1 MSGTDIKRLLAP
13 IQARENAMAKIRK
26 QAQLGLYLS
35 PNMPLS
41 YNGYSDFVFTAVRGV
56 GKTVIGLET
65 GIILK
70 RKYGYDN
77 VKIYYFR
84 TNDNSIKALLKPDK
98 AVDPYLI
105 HKYDMHISKKGNK
118 VFNDGKLLYEAYPLV
133 SAASIGKGV
142 NLYDN
147 EWFDMDKM
155 TDKDGKLHKRFIVT
169 IWDEFM
175 LDDGVTKKAV
185 GDQTKQYMIY
195 REAIFRDAQRL
206 PYNAV
211 YNFLLAN
218 NVSECANVTGRL
230 FNYIPNPNN
239 YKVVKLTRKHAIFW
253 NVPITSAY
261 KEKRANSYNASL
273 ISEDDPNYN
282 EVKRDM
288 SMVKKKSTRIYRL
301 THVIKFSKFPD
312 DWFCLYDDKY
322 IKKYSHEKFRPD
334 KVISMYR
341 NQDELYNIELA
352 KQVLNMSDYR
362 GYMFCDIMSMAAF
375 QAAMKV
381 FKSK

>member
-1 MSGTDIKRLLAP
+1 MSLLDIKKSIAP
-13 IQARENAMAKIRK
+13 IQRRESDIARARK
-26 QAQLGLYLS
+26 RAQLGLYLS

-41 YNGYSDFVFTAVRGV
+41 YNGFSDFVFTAVRGV

-105 HKYDMHISKKGNK
+105 HKYDMHITKKGNK
-118 VFNDGKLLYEAYPLV
+118 VFNNGKLLYEAYPLV
-133 SAASIGKGV
+133 SAALIGKGV

-147 EWFDMDKM
+147 EWFDMSKM
-155 TDKDGKLHKRFIVT
+155 TDEKGRLHKRFIVT

-175 LDDGVTKKAV
+175 LDDGVAKKAV

-230 FNYIPNPNN
+230 YNYIPNPNN
-239 YKVVKLTRKHAIFW
+239 YKVVKLTRKHTIFW
-253 NVPITSAY
+253 NVPITDSY
-261 KEKRANSYNASL
+261 KEKRANSYNAPL
-273 ISEDDPNYN
+273 ISDNDPNYN
-282 EVKRDM
+282 EVVRDM

-301 THVIKFSKFPD
+301 TNIIKFSKFKD
-312 DWFCLYDDKY
+312 DWFCVYDNKY
-322 IKKYSHEKFRPD
+322 IKKYSNEKFKSS

-341 NQDELYNIELA
+341 NQEELYNIDLA
-352 KQVLNMSDYR
+352 KQVLARSDYR
-362 GYMFCDIMSMAAF
+362 DYMFCDIMSMAAF
-375 QAAMKV
+375 QAAMKI
-381 FKSK
+381 FKAK

>member
-1 MSGTDIKRLLAP
+1 MSLLDIKKSIAP
-13 IQARENAMAKIRK
+13 IQRRESDIARARK
-26 QAQLGLYLS
+26 RAQLGLYLS

-41 YNGYSDFVFTAVRGV
+41 YNGFSDFVFTAVRGV

-70 RKYGYDN
+70 HKYGYEN
-77 VKIYYFR
+77 VKMFYFR
-84 TNDNSIKALLKPDK
+84 TNDNSIKALLQPDK

-105 HKYDMHISKKGNK
+105 HKYDMHITKKGNK
-118 VFNDGKLLYEAYPLV
+118 VFNNGKLLYEAYPLV

-142 NLYDN
+142 NLYDADFLDP
-147 EWFDMDKM
+147 EKM
-155 TDKDGKLHKRFIVT
+155 GGKKHFIVT

-230 FNYIPNPNN
+230 YNYIPNPNN
-239 YKVVKLTRKHAIFW
+239 YKVVKLTRKHTIFW
-253 NVPITSAY
+253 NVPITAAY
-261 KEKRANSYNASL
+261 KEKRANSYNAPL
-273 ISEDDPNYN
+273 ISDNDPNYN
-282 EVKRDM
+282 EVVRDM
-288 SMVKKKSTRIYRL
+288 SMVKKKSTRVYRL
-301 THVIKFSKFPD
+301 TNIIKFSKFKD
-312 DWFCLYDDKY
+312 DWFCVYDNKY
-322 IKKYSHEKFRPD
+322 IKQYKNEKFKPS

-341 NQDELYNIELA
+341 NQEELYNIDLA
-352 KQVLNMSDYR
+352 KQVLARSDYR
-362 GYMFCDIMSMAAF
+362 DYMFCDIMSMAAF

-381 FKSK
+381 FKAK